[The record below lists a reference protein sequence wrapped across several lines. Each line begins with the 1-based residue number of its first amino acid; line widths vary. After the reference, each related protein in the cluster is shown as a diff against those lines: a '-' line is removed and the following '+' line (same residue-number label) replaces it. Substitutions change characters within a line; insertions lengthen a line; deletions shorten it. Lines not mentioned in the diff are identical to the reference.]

1 MPAVCFCCWDTFIP
15 CVRTRFNV
23 LLSRDSQF
31 LIISLILYYAS
42 KSRCFSSSAGE
53 AVRSQLAGRQP
64 VEQPGRVTPAL
75 ESGTSKWLHAHVPT
89 AAGTGCPA
97 FHSTATERIWPQ
109 PWQKGGVFLLP
120 GSGTC
125 SVAPGQA
132 VSLLHLG
139 ASFAGLRSVAAKL
152 PCLEK
157 GLQITEVRG

>member
-23 LLSRDSQF
+23 LFSRDSQF
-31 LIISLILYYAS
+31 LIISLILYCAS

-75 ESGTSKWLHAHVPT
+75 ESGTSKWLHAHVPA

-120 GSGTC
+120 GIGTC
-125 SVAPGQA
+125 SRGSWAGCVTPSPGSELCRAALCCCKTALSGEGAPD
-132 VSLLHLG
+132 H
-139 ASFAGLRSVAAKL
+139 
-152 PCLEK
+152 
-157 GLQITEVRG
+157 